1 MKKISLYI
9 FLVLMWCN
17 VGFADELSEA
27 NRKNSKIKLSCKID
41 HIGKFADQ
49 DGTLVE
55 GGVKIISDVDLPGFI
70 IETNENSRP
79 VWINKIGIKADDNWG
94 EKLIF
99 KKLEE
104 AEKEDYVFINQYWID
119 YTDKGMKGE
128 DFSISIDSSMHTHK
142 KELTAEVLK
151 ENDFFT
157 PVSTSFGGCNKIKLK
172 DFANEEKKIDEEIRI
187 AEEKKIIDEKR
198 IAEEKKIIDEKRIA
212 EGKIELNCKDGVMHK
227 HGKEPEP
234 FYDTINYLINLNDY
248 SFTNLNFEADGKNYF
263 IGTDEA
269 LVLYRFSNDVAQIG
283 GYNRNTAKLTFITGY
298 PFSDDVYNNIKSKLD
313 IINEQ
318 IPNYQSQEKFG
329 AQSYK
334 TSGLGTQKQEI
345 EKFNIV
351 RSLIL
356 SLNPANITKSEYKC
370 NKL

>member
-1 MKKISLYI
+1 
-9 FLVLMWCN
+9 
-17 VGFADELSEA
+17 E
-27 NRKNSKIKLSCKID
+27 
-41 HIGKFADQ
+41 
-49 DGTLVE
+49 
-55 GGVKIISDVDLPGFI
+55 
-70 IETNENSRP
+70 
-79 VWINKIGIKADDNWG
+79 
-94 EKLIF
+94 LIF
-99 KKLEE
+99 NKLEE
-104 AEKEDYVFINQYWID
+104 AEKEDYVFINKYWID
-119 YTDKGMKGE
+119 YTKKGYKSE
-128 DFSISIDSSMHTHK
+128 DFYIFIESSIHAHK

-151 ENDFFT
+151 ENDFIIA
-157 PVSTSFGGCNKIKLK
+157 VSTSVGGCNKIKLE
-172 DFANEEKKIDEEIRI
+172 DFTN
-187 AEEKKIIDEKR
+187 
-198 IAEEKKIIDEKRIA
+198 EEKKIIDEKRIA

>member
-1 MKKISLYI
+1 M
-9 FLVLMWCN
+9 
-17 VGFADELSEA
+17 
-27 NRKNSKIKLSCKID
+27 
-41 HIGKFADQ
+41 KFADQ

-55 GGVKIISDVDLPGFI
+55 GDVMTIWDVDLPGFI

-79 VWINKIGIKADDNWG
+79 VWINKIGIKAVDNSG
-94 EKLIF
+94 KELIF
-99 KKLEE
+99 NKLEE
-104 AEKEDYVFINQYWID
+104 AEKEDYVFINKYWID
-119 YTDKGMKGE
+119 YTKKGYKSE
-128 DFSISIDSSMHTHK
+128 DFYIFIESSIHAHK

-151 ENDFFT
+151 ENDFIIA
-157 PVSTSFGGCNKIKLK
+157 VSTSVGGCNKIKLE
-172 DFANEEKKIDEEIRI
+172 DFTN
-187 AEEKKIIDEKR
+187 EEKKIIDEKR

-227 HGKEPEP
+227 YDKEPEP

-248 SFTNLNFEADGKNYF
+248 SFTNLNFKADGKNYF

-269 LVLYRFSNDVAQIG
+269 LVLYRFSIDVAQIG
-283 GYNRNTAKLTFITGY
+283 GYNRNTAKLTFITG
-298 PFSDDVYNNIKSKLD
+298 FLSSDDVYNNIKSKLD
-313 IINEQ
+313 IINKQ
-318 IPNYQSQEKFG
+318 IPNYQSQEEFG
-329 AQSYK
+329 AESYE